1 MSEFLNVAYA
11 HIKEDIQTQ
20 PARQLIKAARDE
32 V

>member
-1 MSEFLNVAYA
+1 MSEFLNIAYA

-20 PARQLIKAARDE
+20 PARQLIKAVRDE